1 MTNIIVDPEFA
12 NKIPPLTDD
21 EFRQLEENIVAD
33 GEVYEPIVTWNG
45 VIVDGHNRWKIIQKH
60 PGIPYKI
67 REMQFADRWEAFE
80 WMYRKQL
87 GRRNLTDE
95 QKAYMIGKMYEARK
109 KSVGAQ
115 EGHTGR
121 NQHTSANVDKM
132 SELATRREIKDGTSG
147 EIGKEFGIDG
157 KTVRRAEKFA
167 QGVDKIR
174 EVDQATA
181 DKILA
186 GKANVTKTA
195 VQALSKAEPEAVKAA
210 TEKIKAG
217 ETINVENPR
226 NPNRVTFPSGNK
238 DWKTKPTAE
247 EEQIAKRDERVTDR
261 HAKVEY
267 TVEDLVEELTIIQND
282 FFQKYLLALDVHRDV
297 ALDTA
302 KGRREILG
310 CIKEFEKKFNTEV
323 KEIFK

>member
-87 GRRNLTDE
+87 GRRNLTTE
-95 QKAYMIGKMYEARK
+95 QKTYMIGKMYEARK
-109 KSVGAQ
+109 NTQGGDRRSEEFSNGQ
-115 EGHTGR
+115 
-121 NQHTSANVDKM
+121 NVHLKDH
-132 SELATRREIKDGTSG
+132 REIKDGTSG

-181 DKILA
+181 DKVLA

-217 ETINVENPR
+217 ETINVENLR
-226 NPNRVTFPSGNK
+226 NHNRVTFPSGNK
-238 DWKTKPTAE
+238 DWKTKTTAE
-247 EEQIAKRDERVTDR
+247 EEQIAKRDERVTNR
-261 HAKVEY
+261 HAEVEY
-267 TVEDLVEELTIIQND
+267 AVEDLVEELTIIQND

>member
-1 MTNIIVDPEFA
+1 MTNIIVEPEFA

-21 EFRQLEENIVAD
+21 EFRQLEENILAD

-87 GRRNLTDE
+87 GRRNLTTE
-95 QKAYMIGKMYEARK
+95 QKTYMIGKMYEARK
-109 KSVGAQ
+109 NTQGGDRRSEEFSNGQ
-115 EGHTGR
+115 
-121 NQHTSANVDKM
+121 NVHLKDH
-132 SELATRREIKDGTSG
+132 REIKDGTSG

-174 EVDQATA
+174 EVDKATA
-181 DKILA
+181 DKVLA

-217 ETINVENPR
+217 ETINVENLR

-267 TVEDLVEELTIIQND
+267 TVEDLVEELTAIQND
-282 FFQKYLLALDVHRDV
+282 FFQKYLLALDIHRDV
-297 ALDTA
+297 ALDTS
-302 KGRREILG
+302 KGRREVLG
-310 CIKEFEKKFNTEV
+310 CIKEFEKKFNIEV

>member
-87 GRRNLTDE
+87 GRRNLTTE
-95 QKAYMIGKMYEARK
+95 QKTYMIGKMYEARK
-109 KSVGAQ
+109 NTQGGDRRSEEFSNGQ
-115 EGHTGR
+115 
-121 NQHTSANVDKM
+121 NVHLKDH
-132 SELATRREIKDGTSG
+132 REIKDGTSG

-174 EVDQATA
+174 EVDKATA
-181 DKILA
+181 DKVLA

-217 ETINVENPR
+217 ETINVENIR

-247 EEQIAKRDERVTDR
+247 EEQIAKRDERVTNR

-267 TVEDLVEELTIIQND
+267 TVEDLVEELTAIQND
-282 FFQKYLLALDVHRDV
+282 FFQKYLLALDIHRDV

-302 KGRREILG
+302 KGRREVLG
-310 CIKEFEKKFNTEV
+310 CIKEFEKKFNIEV

>member
-87 GRRNLTDE
+87 GRRNLTTE
-95 QKAYMIGKMYEARK
+95 QKTYMIGKMYEARK
-109 KSVGAQ
+109 NTQGGDRRSEEFSNGQ
-115 EGHTGR
+115 
-121 NQHTSANVDKM
+121 NVHLKDH
-132 SELATRREIKDGTSG
+132 REIKDGTSG

-181 DKILA
+181 DKVLA

-217 ETINVENPR
+217 ETINVENLR

-247 EEQIAKRDERVTDR
+247 EEEIAKRDERVTNR
-261 HAKVEY
+261 HAEVEY

-302 KGRREILG
+302 KGRREVLG
-310 CIKEFEKKFNTEV
+310 CVKEFEKKFNTEV

>member
-87 GRRNLTDE
+87 GRRNLTTE
-95 QKAYMIGKMYEARK
+95 QKTYMIGKMYEARK
-109 KSVGAQ
+109 NTQGGDRRSEEFSNGQ
-115 EGHTGR
+115 
-121 NQHTSANVDKM
+121 NVHLKDH
-132 SELATRREIKDGTSG
+132 REIKDGTSG

-181 DKILA
+181 DKVLA

-217 ETINVENPR
+217 ETINVENLR

-247 EEQIAKRDERVTDR
+247 EEEIAKRDERVTNR

-267 TVEDLVEELTIIQND
+267 TVDDLVEELTIIQND
-282 FFQKYLLALDVHRDV
+282 FFQKYLLALDIHRDV

-302 KGRREILG
+302 KGRLEVLG
-310 CIKEFEKKFNTEV
+310 CIKKFEKKFNTEV

>member
-87 GRRNLTDE
+87 GRRNLTTE
-95 QKAYMIGKMYEARK
+95 QKTYMIGKMYEARK
-109 KSVGAQ
+109 NTQG
-115 EGHTGR
+115 GDR
-121 NQHTSANVDKM
+121 R
-132 SELATRREIKDGTSG
+132 SEEFSNGQNAHLKDHREIKDGTSG

-181 DKILA
+181 DKVLA

-217 ETINVENPR
+217 ETINVENLR

-238 DWKTKPTAE
+238 DWKTKTTAE
-247 EEQIAKRDERVTDR
+247 EEQIAKRDERVTNR
-261 HAKVEY
+261 HAEVEY

-302 KGRREILG
+302 KGRREVLG
-310 CIKEFEKKFNTEV
+310 CVKEFEKKFNTEV